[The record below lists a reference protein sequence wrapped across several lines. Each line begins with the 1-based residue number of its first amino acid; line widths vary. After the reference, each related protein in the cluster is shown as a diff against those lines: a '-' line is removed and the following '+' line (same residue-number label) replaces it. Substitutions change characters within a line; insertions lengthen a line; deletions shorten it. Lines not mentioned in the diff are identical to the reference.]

1 MAADT
6 LATKKAPVNTA
17 LKRYR
22 LRTELKAARQAADLT
37 QREVAQTLDWSPS
50 KIIRIES
57 GDVSVSTTDLKALLE
72 TYHIQDR
79 FADLSELARGSRKQ
93 PWAHYSDLFSAELR
107 QFFSYEASAQTIRQS
122 ESVQIPALLQTDA
135 YAVEI
140 MTKVYGTATSEL
152 ERHLEV
158 RRARRQILEPHP
170 NRPVVRFVLAEPV
183 LQWQVGGPSI
193 MRQQLEAVRE
203 VAQSGSGISIQILP
217 LGVGANF
224 GMRGT
229 FVHLE
234 FGPEDQDV
242 LFLDDPVVRKVFR
255 DEVDLVAEYR
265 RGFTSLQA
273 TASQPAELDRFLDK
287 AIADL

>member
-1 MAADT
+1 MTMDM
-6 LATKKAPVNTA
+6 LATKKAPANIA

-37 QREVAQTLDWSPS
+37 QRQVARTLDWSPS
-50 KIIRIES
+50 KVIRIES

-72 TYHIQDR
+72 TYHIPDR
-79 FADLSELARGSRKQ
+79 FAELSELARGSRKQ
-93 PWAHYSDLFSAELR
+93 PWAQYSDLFSAELR

-135 YAVEI
+135 YAAEI
-140 MTKVYGTATSEL
+140 ITKVYGFAASEL
-152 ERHLEV
+152 ERHLKV

-170 NRPVVRFVLAEPV
+170 NRPLVHFVLAEPV
-183 LQWQVGGPSI
+183 LQWQVGGASV
-193 MRQQLEAVRE
+193 MRQQLQAIRD
-203 VAQSGSGISIQILP
+203 VAHGGSGISIQVLP
-217 LGVGANF
+217 VRVGANF

-234 FGPEDQDV
+234 FGEGAQDV

-265 RGFTSLQA
+265 RGFTTLQA
-273 TASQPAELDRFLDK
+273 AASQPSELDSFLDR
-287 AIADL
+287 AIANL